1 MADEKRIEITPELMD
16 AFRAAGSAEE
26 IVEIA
31 RENGVEASVEE
42 AKAAYAALH
51 SAGDAI
57 ADEELG
63 DVAGGGC
70 GGGRRQNTCPSC
82 GEADPVIIDQRTMM
96 DAGGTYA
103 IVTYQCRQCRH
114 TWKGEVLISGYY

>member
-1 MADEKRIEITPELMD
+1 MADEKRIEITSELMD
-16 AFRAAGSAEE
+16 AFRKAESAEE

-31 RENGVEASVEE
+31 RENGVEASAED
-42 AKAAYAALH
+42 AKVAYAAFH
-51 SAGDAI
+51 GAGEAI
-57 ADEELG
+57 ADEEL
-63 DVAGGGC
+63 DNVAGGGC

-82 GEADPVIIDQRTMM
+82 GEAAPDVIDQRTMM

-103 IVTYQCRQCRH
+103 IVTYRCRQCRH